1 MNEPL
6 TKADVD
12 KILAEHDMRYTALL
26 LGRIQQLEAYEAV
39 CRDPEALWS
48 NWLRG
53 TVKLPSGIGDV
64 RQYQERIQQLEDAIR
79 KTLDENRHLADG
91 DDCTLRELKKVLPTW
106 N

>member
-12 KILAEHDMRYTALL
+12 KILAEHDMRYAAVLE
-26 LGRIQQLEAYEAV
+26 GRIQQLEDAAEIAT
-39 CRDPEALWS
+39 EQI
-48 NWLRG
+48 
-53 TVKLPSGIGDV
+53 KLMAELHSK
-64 RQYQERIQQLEDAIR
+64 RTLEERKRVLELEDAIR

-91 DDCTLRELKKVLPTW
+91 DDCTLRELKKALPTW